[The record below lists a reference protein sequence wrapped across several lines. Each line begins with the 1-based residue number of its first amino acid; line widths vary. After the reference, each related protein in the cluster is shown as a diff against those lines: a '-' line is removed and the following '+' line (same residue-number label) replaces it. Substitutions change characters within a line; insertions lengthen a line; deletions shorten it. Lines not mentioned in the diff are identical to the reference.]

1 VNPIAFFIRRP
12 IATTL
17 MMLGLLLFGL
27 VGYRQLPVSDL
38 PNVEFPTITV
48 SANLPGANPGTM
60 ASSVATPLEAEF
72 SSIAGLDS
80 MTSSSSLGSVQ
91 ISLQFNLSR
100 SIDAAAQDVQA
111 AISTAIRKLPQ
122 NLPAPPTLRK
132 VNPGDQPV
140 FFLTVSSKTLPLYQ
154 VNEFA
159 DKMIAQ
165 RVSMVNGVAQVNVF
179 GSQKY
184 AVRIQLDPLLL
195 TARNLGIDE
204 VAAAV
209 RQGNSNLPMGTVFAD
224 EKNYTIKSN
233 NFLMNAEAFSKLVVA
248 YREGAPVYLGELA
261 QVIDSVE
268 NTRQASW
275 FNGQRA
281 IVLAIQKQPGTN
293 TIRLIDNIKAMLPQI
308 QKDLPPAVSIGVLFD
323 RSKSI
328 RHSVDDVQF
337 TLLLT
342 IGLVVLVIYLF
353 LGNFSATWIAS
364 LALPM
369 AIVGTF
375 AAMALLGF
383 SLNNLSLMALTLCV
397 GFVVDDAIVV
407 LENIMR
413 YLEKGLSPFEAAVKG
428 TQEIGFTI
436 LSMTLS
442 LTAVFIPILFMGGL
456 LGRLFNEFAVTM
468 AVAILVSGV
477 ISLSLTPMLCSRY
490 LKLNHGKPNPVIAVA
505 EWGFKLMNEG
515 YRMSLALCMRM
526 KPLVLLVFLGLTALT
541 VWLFDKTPKGFMPTD
556 DTGQI
561 SGIYEAVQGAP
572 FKDMVAFQTKAVA
585 TVRKNPNVAAV
596 MSSIDGSNS
605 GRMFIVLKPPGQR
618 KHVEDV
624 VKELRPKLGGISGIQ
639 AFMQIPQSIRL
650 TGGRPSKA
658 AYQLTLLSPDTDALY
673 KGTAALEKA
682 LQEIPGLLDVSS
694 DVQLKNPQVMMTVNR
709 DKASAL
715 GLTQEQVESAL
726 SSAFGTRQ
734 ISTIYAPTN
743 DYQVIME
750 LSPDYQHNLNA
761 LDQIFVRS
769 ASRELVP
776 LSTVTELER
785 TVGPL
790 TVNHLGP
797 FPATSISFNLPPEV
811 ALGDVVNKIQA
822 MANTTLPSNVRT
834 QFQGTAQIFQDSLQ
848 GLGWLLLLAVLVI
861 YLVLGILYESFIHPI
876 TILSG
881 LPPAGLGALGA
892 LMLFDQELNI
902 YGFLGLIL
910 LIGIVKKNAIMMI
923 DFALEVQ
930 RNQDTSAQDAIYE
943 ACLVRFRPIMMT
955 TFAALMGTLPI
966 AWAEGPRRSLGL
978 AVLGGLV
985 VSQLLTLYIT
995 PVLYVYFDRL
1005 SGRKSGAQKVE
1016 LEPVLGDVAL

>member
-17 MMLGLLLFGL
+17 MMIGLLLFGL
-27 VGYRQLPVSDL
+27 VGYTQLPVSDL

-111 AISTAIRKLPQ
+111 AISTAMRKLPQ

-342 IGLVVLVIYLF
+342 IGLVVGVIYLF

-413 YLEKGLSPFEAAVKG
+413 YLEKGFSPFEAALKG

-490 LKLNHGKPNPVIAVA
+490 LKLNQGKPNPVIALA

-515 YRMSLALCMRM
+515 YRRSLALCLRL
-526 KPLVLLVFLGLTALT
+526 KPMVLLVFLGLTALT

-572 FKDMVAFQTKAVA
+572 FKDMVAFQTKVVA
-585 TVRKNPNVAAV
+585 TVRKNPHVAAV

-650 TGGRPSKA
+650 SGGRPSKA

-682 LQEIPGLLDVSS
+682 LLEIPGLLDVSS
-694 DVQLKNPQVMMTVNR
+694 DVQLKNPQVMMTVDR

-715 GLTQEQVESAL
+715 GLTQEQVESSL

-750 LSPDYQHNLNA
+750 LDPAYQHNLNA

-769 ASRELVP
+769 TSSRELVP
-776 LSTVTELER
+776 LSTVTQLER

-892 LMLFDQELNI
+892 LLLFKQELNI

-930 RNQDTSAQDAIYE
+930 RNQNTPAQEAIYE

-995 PVLYVYFDRL
+995 PVLYVYFDKL
-1005 SGRKSGAQKVE
+1005 TGRKKVQT
-1016 LEPVLGDVAL
+1016 ALLDA

>member
-1 VNPIAFFIRRP
+1 MNPIAFFIRRP

-17 MMLGLLLFGL
+17 MMIGLLLFGL
-27 VGYRQLPVSDL
+27 VGYTQLPVSDL

-111 AISTAIRKLPQ
+111 AISTAMRKLPQ

-342 IGLVVLVIYLF
+342 IGLVVGVIYLF

-413 YLEKGLSPFEAAVKG
+413 YLEKGFSPFEAALKG

-490 LKLNHGKPNPVIAVA
+490 LKLNQGKPNPVIALA

-515 YRMSLALCMRM
+515 YRRSLALCLRL
-526 KPLVLLVFLGLTALT
+526 KPMVLLVFLGLTALT

-572 FKDMVAFQTKAVA
+572 FKDMVAFQTKVVA
-585 TVRKNPNVAAV
+585 TVRKNPHVAAV

-650 TGGRPSKA
+650 SGGRPSKA

-682 LQEIPGLLDVSS
+682 LLEIPGLLDVSS
-694 DVQLKNPQVMMTVNR
+694 DVQLKNPQVMMTVDR

-715 GLTQEQVESAL
+715 GLTQEQVESSL

-750 LSPDYQHNLNA
+750 LDPAYQHNLNA

-769 ASRELVP
+769 TSSRELVP
-776 LSTVTELER
+776 LSTVTQLER

-892 LMLFDQELNI
+892 LLLFKQELNI

-930 RNQDTSAQDAIYE
+930 RNQNTPAQEAIYE

-995 PVLYVYFDRL
+995 PVLYVYFDKL
-1005 SGRKSGAQKVE
+1005 TGRKKVQT
-1016 LEPVLGDVAL
+1016 ALLDA

>member
-1 VNPIAFFIRRP
+1 MNPIQFFIRRP

-17 MMLGLLLFGL
+17 MMIGLLLFGL
-27 VGYRQLPVSDL
+27 VGYTQLPVSDL

-100 SIDAAAQDVQA
+100 SIDAAAQDVQS
-111 AISTAIRKLPQ
+111 AIATALRKLPQ

-132 VNPGDQPV
+132 VNPADQPV
-140 FFLTVSSKTLPLYQ
+140 FFLTVSSQTLPLYQ

-165 RVSMVNGVAQVNVF
+165 RLSMINGVAQVNIF

-209 RQGNSNLPMGTVFAD
+209 RQANSNLPMGTVFAD

-248 YREGAPVYLGELA
+248 YREGAPVHLGELA

-275 FNGQRA
+275 FNGRRA
-281 IVLAIQKQPGTN
+281 IVLALQKQPGTN
-293 TIRLIDNIKAMLPQI
+293 TIRMIDTIKAMLPQI
-308 QKDLPPAVSIGVLFD
+308 QKDLPPAVKLEVLFD
-323 RSKSI
+323 RSRSI

-337 TLLLT
+337 TLILT

-413 YLEKGLSPFEAAVKG
+413 YLEQGMNPFEAAVKG

-490 LKLNHGKPNPVIAVA
+490 LKLHHGKPNPVIAVA
-505 EWGFKLMNEG
+505 EWGVKAMNEA
-515 YRMSLALCMRM
+515 YRWSLALCMRM
-526 KPLVLLVFLGLTALT
+526 KPLVLLAFLALTGLT
-541 VWLFDKTPKGFMPTD
+541 VWLFDETPKGFMPTD

-561 SGIYEAVQGAP
+561 SGIYEAVQGIP

-596 MSSIDGSNS
+596 MSSVDGSNS
-605 GRMFIVLKPPGQR
+605 GRMFIVLKPQGQR

-624 VKELRPKLGGISGIQ
+624 VKELRPKLGGIAGIQ

-673 KGTAALEKA
+673 KSTAELEKA

-694 DVQLKNPQVMMTVNR
+694 DVQLKNPQVMMTVDR

-750 LSPDYQHNLNA
+750 VGPDYQRNLDA

-776 LSTVTELER
+776 LSTVTQLER

-811 ALGDVVNKIQA
+811 ALGDVVSKIQA
-822 MANTTLPSNVRT
+822 TAQKVLPSNVRS

-892 LMLFDQELNI
+892 LLLFKQDLNI

-923 DFALEVQ
+923 DFALEIQ
-930 RNQDTSAQDAIYE
+930 RSQGRPAQEAIYE
-943 ACLVRFRPIMMT
+943 ACLVRFRPIIMT

-966 AWAEGPRRSLGL
+966 AWVQGPRQSLGL

-1005 SGRKSGAQKVE
+1005 TGRKSPKAHAE
-1016 LEPVLGDVAL
+1016 AVLAEVGL